1 MTAREALARRN
12 EADPENTR
20 FLAERAIALQSV
32 TDDDRTATFVASDET
47 VDRYGDV
54 VSIAGWDLSNYK
66 KNPVVLWM
74 HRQHD
79 LPIGKAKVWIENQQL
94 MATIKFHQD
103 ADNPQA
109 ERVWSLVKRK
119 ALRALSVGFTANEKD
134 IQPIRDENE
143 RTTGYRFLKQ
153 DLLEI
158 SVVNV
163 PANPAALQ
171 VARSL
176 DLPDAFIREALPL
189 DALVRDEQAKVRQ
202 RLAALQLSGIQKSA
216 PR

>member
-1 MTAREALARRN
+1 MTAREALARRT
-12 EADPENTR
+12 ETENM
-20 FLAERAIALQSV
+20 FLVERAAALQSV

-47 VDRYGDV
+47 VDRYGDI
-54 VSIAGWDLSNYK
+54 VSVGGWDLANYR
-66 KNPVVLWM
+66 KNPIVLWM
-74 HRQHD
+74 HRQYD
-79 LPIGKAKVWIENQQL
+79 LPIGQAKVWVENEKL
-94 MATIKFHQD
+94 MATIKFHRD

-109 ERVWSLVKRK
+109 ERVWSLVKRRQ
-119 ALRALSVGFTANEKD
+119 LRALSVGFTANEKD
-134 IQPIRDENE
+134 IEPIRDQNE

-153 DLLEI
+153 ELLEV

-176 DLPDAFIREALPL
+176 ALPESFIREALPL

-202 RLAALQLSGIQKSA
+202 RLAALQLAGICKSA